1 MKTLPLLLGIV
12 IAATAQAE
20 PLRLILVPQQL
31 TVPRQSSPTKF
42 DLFLYNA
49 GSAAQTVPSL
59 EQFRASYEVR
69 YHAKSDSKSRTDIRV
84 FSHPIKDHTLKAR
97 GVDHAVIEIDLLP
110 EDGDYIELKVEVG
123 HDKRALTS
131 NPVLLL
137 CSPPNAAP
145 MKPVGGT
152 QSSNQ
157 AMQRTAGRSAF
168 SLPMTSTFNLQP
180 HALSPAVADLGP
192 R

>member
-1 MKTLPLLLGIV
+1 MKTLSLLLSIIV
-12 IAATAQAE
+12 AATAQAE

-31 TVPRQSSPTKF
+31 VIPRQASPMKF

-49 GSAAQTVPSL
+49 GNGAQTVPSL
-59 EQFRASYEVR
+59 EQFRALYDVR
-69 YHAKSDSKSRTDIRV
+69 YHTKSDSKSRTDIRV

-97 GVDHAVIEIDLLP
+97 GVDHTVIDIDLSP
-110 EDGDYIELKVEVG
+110 EDGDYIELRVEVG
-123 HDKRALTS
+123 HDKRVLTS

-137 CSPPNAAP
+137 CSPPNSAAAEP
-145 MKPVGGT
+145 IRGT

-157 AMQRTAGRSAF
+157 SVDTRRALAFQTTRTLSFRALLAPGGGS
-168 SLPMTSTFNLQP
+168 SL
-180 HALSPAVADLGP
+180 LS